1 LEISVHALLSRAVL
15 SFAALLLP
23 ATGFAQSSMRIVIPS
38 ETGTAWDRAGRALGS
53 ALLSVKAASQVEY
66 ANRGGAGGT
75 QGLAAFLKSAK
86 GDPDAI
92 FVAGQDLV
100 VAAELDATAPR
111 LQDATPLARLA
122 SSHYAVFVPAGSPHR
137 TMADLARAFKADP
150 GAIAWDAG
158 ARGGPAHL
166 LAAYL
171 AKTVGADPSKVRL
184 AASPQEATAGI
195 AKLRD
200 LSGPLKAGRVRALAV
215 TSPAATAGIASLKEQ
230 GINLVFANWH
240 GLLAG
245 PGLKPSQRDE
255 LLSKVKAATATP
267 AWKAFLED
275 EGWTPVWLQGSD
287 YARFLDEESRSLGY
301 LAKPLGLR
309 PRR

>member
-1 LEISVHALLSRAVL
+1 MHALLSRAIL
-15 SFAALLLP
+15 SLAACLLP
-23 ATGFAQSSMRIVIPS
+23 AAGFAQSPMRIVIPS
-38 ETGTAWDRAGRALGS
+38 ETGSAWDRAGRTLGS
-53 ALLSVKAASQVEY
+53 ALLSVKAATQVEY

-75 QGLAAFLKSAK
+75 QGLAAFLNSAQ
-86 GDPDAI
+86 GDPEAI

-122 SSHYAVFVPAGSPHR
+122 SSHYAVFVPAASPHR

-150 GAIAWDAG
+150 AAIAWDAG

-166 LAAYL
+166 LVAYL
-171 AKTVGADPSKVRL
+171 AKTVGADPAKVKL
-184 AASPQEATAGI
+184 ASSPQAAAAGVARVRDVQEAM
-195 AKLRD
+195 
-200 LSGPLKAGRVRALAV
+200 KAGRVRALAV

-255 LLSKVKAATATP
+255 LLSKVKAATSTP
-267 AWKAFLED
+267 AWKALLEA

-301 LAKPLGLR
+301 LAGPLGLR

>member
-1 LEISVHALLSRAVL
+1 
-15 SFAALLLP
+15 
-23 ATGFAQSSMRIVIPS
+23 
-38 ETGTAWDRAGRALGS
+38 
-53 ALLSVKAASQVEY
+53 
-66 ANRGGAGGT
+66 
-75 QGLAAFLKSAK
+75 
-86 GDPDAI
+86 
-92 FVAGQDLV
+92 
-100 VAAELDATAPR
+100 
-111 LQDATPLARLA
+111 
-122 SSHYAVFVPAGSPHR
+122 
-137 TMADLARAFKADP
+137 MADLARAFKADP